1 MIELNDN
8 FTNQDQS
15 KRLLALGLPANTADC
30 YMAKNGNGI
39 MSIGILHNEKF
50 SDYKKRSI
58 LFDVQPCW
66 SVGRL
71 IEIYCVL
78 NDVDT
83 ELMLPV
89 HWYHKLSD
97 LLCTMFQLGGTW
109 DFSKLD
115 IKDED

>member
-1 MIELNDN
+1 MIELNNN

-39 MSIGILHNEKF
+39 MSIGVLHGEKF
-50 SDYKKRSI
+50 SDYKNRSI

-71 IEIYCVL
+71 IEIYCIL
-78 NDVDT
+78 NNIDDYLKVPLD
-83 ELMLPV
+83 
-89 HWYHKLSD
+89 WYHNLTDVFFD
-97 LLCTMFQLGGTW
+97 LLKLGKN
-109 DFSKLD
+109 DFSKL
-115 IKDED
+115 EDKK